1 VWEINMKKTN
11 ALRKQVAALEKLA
24 GLVEVKE
31 KDARRVN
38 GGRKR
43 HHKTKTS
50 NSVTLALGSG
60 AVMVRRGSGHMLING
75 GSGALVAWG
84 TGS

>member
-1 VWEINMKKTN
+1 MTKKN

-24 GLVEVKE
+24 GLVDVTPKQAA
-31 KDARRVN
+31 KVN
-38 GGRKR
+38 GGRR
-43 HHKTKTS
+43 HKKHKTS

-60 AVMVRRGSGHMLING
+60 AVMIRKGSGHMLING
-75 GSGALVAWG
+75 GSGALVAIG